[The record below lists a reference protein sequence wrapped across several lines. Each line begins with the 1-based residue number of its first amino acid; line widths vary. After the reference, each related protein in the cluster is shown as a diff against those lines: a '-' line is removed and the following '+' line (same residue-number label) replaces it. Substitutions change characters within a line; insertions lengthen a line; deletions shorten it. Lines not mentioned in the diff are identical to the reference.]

1 MRLADFI
8 FLRGELAAIKLGFGG
23 EKIVHEFKRFAD
35 VVKIGDV
42 DDDF

>member
-1 MRLADFI
+1 MSFADFL

-35 VVKIGDV
+35 VVEVGNINDH
-42 DDDF
+42 F